1 MKRKMSTILE
11 ILIYSLNYILI
22 SYALS
27 NVSILLK
34 ASPIFILFFA
44 SEIWVMGVY
53 MNKIQEVT
61 EKKGIILDTPCSM
74 LCITYRYGVFHRE
87 NCGRYCSIV
96 WIDNYYIV
104 KDGKGYLVNNP
115 VLPPV
120 DM

>member
-61 EKKGIILDTPCSM
+61 EKKVLSWILLAVCFALHIGM
-74 LCITYRYGVFHRE
+74 VYFIG
-87 NCGRYCSIV
+87 SIV
-96 WIDNYYIV
+96 GDIV
-104 KDGKGYLVNNP
+104 PLYG
-115 VLPPV
+115 
-120 DM
+120 

>member
-61 EKKGIILDTPCSM
+61 EKKVLSWILLAVCFALHIGMVYFIGRIVGDIVP
-74 LCITYRYGVFHRE
+74 LYG
-87 NCGRYCSIV
+87 
-96 WIDNYYIV
+96 
-104 KDGKGYLVNNP
+104 
-115 VLPPV
+115 
-120 DM
+120 

>member
-61 EKKGIILDTPCSM
+61 EKKVLSWILLAVCFALHIGMVYFIGRVVGDIVP
-74 LCITYRYGVFHRE
+74 LYG
-87 NCGRYCSIV
+87 
-96 WIDNYYIV
+96 
-104 KDGKGYLVNNP
+104 
-115 VLPPV
+115 
-120 DM
+120 

>member
-53 MNKIQEVT
+53 VNKIQEIT
-61 EKKGIILDTPCSM
+61 ENRVLSWLLLAVCSALHISM
-74 LCITYRYGVFHRE
+74 VYLI
-87 NCGRYCSIV
+87 GRVVGDIV
-96 WIDNYYIV
+96 
-104 KDGKGYLVNNP
+104 P
-115 VLPPV
+115 F
-120 DM
+120 

>member
-61 EKKGIILDTPCSM
+61 KKKVLSWILLAVCFALHIGMVYFIGRIVGDIVP
-74 LCITYRYGVFHRE
+74 LYG
-87 NCGRYCSIV
+87 
-96 WIDNYYIV
+96 
-104 KDGKGYLVNNP
+104 
-115 VLPPV
+115 
-120 DM
+120 

>member
-27 NVSILLK
+27 NVSILLM

-53 MNKIQEVT
+53 MNKIQEKT
-61 EKKGIILDTPCSM
+61 KKKVLSWILLAVCFALHIGMVYFIGRIVGDIVP
-74 LCITYRYGVFHRE
+74 LYG
-87 NCGRYCSIV
+87 
-96 WIDNYYIV
+96 
-104 KDGKGYLVNNP
+104 
-115 VLPPV
+115 
-120 DM
+120 

>member
-53 MNKIQEVT
+53 MNKIQEGT
-61 EKKGIILDTPCSM
+61 EKEVLSWILLAVCFALHIGMVYFIGRIVGDIVP
-74 LCITYRYGVFHRE
+74 LYG
-87 NCGRYCSIV
+87 
-96 WIDNYYIV
+96 
-104 KDGKGYLVNNP
+104 
-115 VLPPV
+115 
-120 DM
+120 

>member
-27 NVSILLK
+27 NVAMLLK

-53 MNKIQEVT
+53 MNKIQEIT
-61 EKKGIILDTPCSM
+61 EKKVLSWILLAVCFALHIGMVYFIGGVVGDIVP
-74 LCITYRYGVFHRE
+74 LYG
-87 NCGRYCSIV
+87 
-96 WIDNYYIV
+96 
-104 KDGKGYLVNNP
+104 
-115 VLPPV
+115 
-120 DM
+120 

>member
-53 MNKIQEVT
+53 VKQIQEIT
-61 EKKGIILDTPCSM
+61 ENMVLSWILLAVCFALHIGMVYFIGRIVGDIVP
-74 LCITYRYGVFHRE
+74 LYG
-87 NCGRYCSIV
+87 
-96 WIDNYYIV
+96 
-104 KDGKGYLVNNP
+104 
-115 VLPPV
+115 
-120 DM
+120 

>member
-61 EKKGIILDTPCSM
+61 EKKVLSWILLAVCFALHIGM
-74 LCITYRYGVFHRE
+74 VYFI
-87 NCGRYCSIV
+87 GRIV
-96 WIDNYYIV
+96 
-104 KDGKGYLVNNP
+104 
-115 VLPPV
+115 
-120 DM
+120 

>member
-27 NVSILLK
+27 NVSILLM

-61 EKKGIILDTPCSM
+61 EKKVLSWILLAVCFALHIGMVYFIGRIVGDIVP
-74 LCITYRYGVFHRE
+74 LYG
-87 NCGRYCSIV
+87 
-96 WIDNYYIV
+96 
-104 KDGKGYLVNNP
+104 
-115 VLPPV
+115 
-120 DM
+120 

>member
-53 MNKIQEVT
+53 VNKIQEVT
-61 EKKGIILDTPCSM
+61 EKKVLSWILLAVCFALHIGMVYFIGRIVGDIVP
-74 LCITYRYGVFHRE
+74 LYG
-87 NCGRYCSIV
+87 
-96 WIDNYYIV
+96 
-104 KDGKGYLVNNP
+104 
-115 VLPPV
+115 
-120 DM
+120 

>member
-61 EKKGIILDTPCSM
+61 EKKVLSWILLAVCFALHIGMVYFIGRIEGDIVP
-74 LCITYRYGVFHRE
+74 LYG
-87 NCGRYCSIV
+87 
-96 WIDNYYIV
+96 
-104 KDGKGYLVNNP
+104 
-115 VLPPV
+115 
-120 DM
+120 

>member
-1 MKRKMSTILE
+1 MSTILE

-61 EKKGIILDTPCSM
+61 EKKVLSWILLAVCFALHIGM
-74 LCITYRYGVFHRE
+74 VYFI
-87 NCGRYCSIV
+87 GRA
-96 WIDNYYIV
+96 
-104 KDGKGYLVNNP
+104 

>member
-61 EKKGIILDTPCSM
+61 EKKVLSWILLAVCFALHIGM
-74 LCITYRYGVFHRE
+74 VYFIRRA
-87 NCGRYCSIV
+87 
-96 WIDNYYIV
+96 
-104 KDGKGYLVNNP
+104 

>member
-53 MNKIQEVT
+53 MNKIQEFT
-61 EKKGIILDTPCSM
+61 EKKVLSWILLAVCFALHIGMVYFIGRIVGDIVP
-74 LCITYRYGVFHRE
+74 LYG
-87 NCGRYCSIV
+87 
-96 WIDNYYIV
+96 
-104 KDGKGYLVNNP
+104 
-115 VLPPV
+115 
-120 DM
+120 

>member
-61 EKKGIILDTPCSM
+61 EKKVLSWILLAVCFALHIGM
-74 LCITYRYGVFHRE
+74 VYFI
-87 NCGRYCSIV
+87 GRA
-96 WIDNYYIV
+96 
-104 KDGKGYLVNNP
+104 

>member
-27 NVSILLK
+27 NV
-34 ASPIFILFFA
+34 

>member
-44 SEIWVMGVY
+44 SEICVTGVY

-61 EKKGIILDTPCSM
+61 EKKVLSWILLAVCFALHIGMVYFIGRIVGDIVP
-74 LCITYRYGVFHRE
+74 LYG
-87 NCGRYCSIV
+87 
-96 WIDNYYIV
+96 
-104 KDGKGYLVNNP
+104 
-115 VLPPV
+115 
-120 DM
+120 

>member
-53 MNKIQEVT
+53 MNKIQEIT
-61 EKKGIILDTPCSM
+61 EKKVLSWILLAVCFALHIGMVYFIGRIVGDIVP
-74 LCITYRYGVFHRE
+74 LYG
-87 NCGRYCSIV
+87 
-96 WIDNYYIV
+96 
-104 KDGKGYLVNNP
+104 
-115 VLPPV
+115 
-120 DM
+120 